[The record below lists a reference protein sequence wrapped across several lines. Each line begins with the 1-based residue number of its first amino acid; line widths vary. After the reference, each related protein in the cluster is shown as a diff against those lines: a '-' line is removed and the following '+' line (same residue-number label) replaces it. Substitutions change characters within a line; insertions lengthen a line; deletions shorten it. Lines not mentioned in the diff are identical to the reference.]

1 MTYLSTSDD
10 RDVHGGRRI
19 RAPHGLE
26 VLTLIPNNCAEH
38 LYCFCLDG
46 SLRHKL
52 VSDINRRQHLVN
64 PVPKFPVQMLDA
76 LVVTVG
82 DIMDGC

>member
-1 MTYLSTSDD
+1 MTYSSTRDD
-10 RDVHGGRRI
+10 CEVHGGRRI
-19 RAPHGLE
+19 RAPHGLDP
-26 VLTLIPNNCAEH
+26 LTLIPNNCAED
-38 LYCFCLDG
+38 LCLDG
-46 SLRHKL
+46 NLRAHKL
-52 VSDINRRQHLVN
+52 VSDINGWQHLVN